1 METSLRDYQQTIYD
15 NVKHRFV
22 VGNKRVLVVA
32 PCGAGKSYLFAAM
45 TERASSKGNVLI
57 LCHRR
62 ELIKQ
67 HKELF
72 SDLGILSSNIRIES
86 VFTEVNHL
94 GEYPTPSMIIVDE
107 AHLSRADSWQKV
119 LSYYNTYMVGF
130 SGTPCRLDNKPL
142 GDIYEYMVEGPT
154 VSWLILN
161 KYLAPY
167 KYYAPMTV
175 DTDNI
180 TVRAGDYSIVELDKL
195 MRDRVIYGNV
205 IENYKK
211 YANGLKTIVYCTS
224 IKHAQEVAS
233 VFIENG
239 FSAASID
246 STVENAERD
255 QIMEDFRNGK
265 ITVLCN
271 CGIISEGISI
281 PDCTCCM
288 LLRPTESLALN
299 TQQSMRCMRYRPGKT
314 AIIIDCV
321 GNYVRHGLPDTRH
334 EWSLTVP
341 PKKRKIMDE
350 KCNFTIR
357 VCQKCFRP
365 FKTADK
371 CPWCGA
377 EYVLNKKEIEAREEV
392 RLAEI
397 KAAEIER
404 IEAEKKRERM
414 EQGMCKTQDDL
425 IKLFVSRGMNPRAA
439 WYRATMIIK
448 GRNVKRC

>member
-1 METSLRDYQQTIYD
+1 MELREYQKNIYD
-15 NVKHRFV
+15 KVRDCFV
-22 VGNKRVLVVA
+22 DGKKRVLVVA

-45 TERASSKGNVLI
+45 TERASSKGAVLI

-62 ELIKQ
+62 ELIDQ
-67 HKELF
+67 HKQLF
-72 SDLGILSSNIRIES
+72 SDLGITSNNIRIES

-94 GEYPTPSMIIVDE
+94 GEYPTPSMIVVDE
-107 AHLSRADSWQKV
+107 AHLSRADSWQRV
-119 LSYYNTYMVGF
+119 LSYYNTYTVGF

-142 GDIYEYMVEGPT
+142 GDLYEVMVET
-154 VSWLILN
+154 VDVAWLIEH
-161 KYLAPY
+161 KYLSPY

-180 TVRAGDYSIVELDKL
+180 TVRAGDYSVVELDAL

-233 VFIENG
+233 VFVENG

-246 STVENAERD
+246 STVENSSRS
-255 QIMEDFRNGK
+255 QIMKDFRSGK

-281 PDCTCCM
+281 PDCTCVM

-299 TQQSMRCMRYRPGKT
+299 TQQAMRCMRYRPGKT

-321 GNYVRHGLPDTRH
+321 GNYARHGLPDTKH

-341 PKKRKIMDE
+341 PKKRRVMDE

-377 EYVLNKKEIEAREEV
+377 AYVLDKKEIEARKEV
-392 RLAEI
+392 ELAEI
-397 KAAEIER
+397 KAAEIAR
-404 IEAEKKRERM
+404 IEEQKKRERM
-414 EQGMCKTQDDL
+414 EQGMCKTQGEL
-425 IKLFVSRGMNPRAA
+425 ERLFISRGMSRQAA
-439 WYRATMIIK
+439 WYRASMIMRA
-448 GRNVKRC
+448 RNNR